1 MITLL
6 RKFGSLLFFFL
17 YPLFKYRSSTLQLS
31 HYTSSIYTMFL
42 PQIRSLVINL
52 IIYLS
57 SYCPVKM
64 TKKLRMIKNRYT
76 SIVYQ
81 TGTMIAGA
89 PRGAPGNQG
98 QANGGNFFFGGGG
111 QSSARYIGLRK
122 ERRDGSLTCFD
133 MKF

>member
-64 TKKLRMIKNRYT
+64 TEKLRMIKNRYT
-76 SIVYQ
+76 SIVLQ
-81 TGTMIAGA
+81 ARQAEHQEIKGRQMGVIFFWGGA
-89 PRGAPGNQG
+89 SQVPDILVYEKK
-98 QANGGNFFFGGGG
+98 GGMG
-111 QSSARYIGLRK
+111 R
-122 ERRDGSLTCFD
+122 
-133 MKF
+133 